1 MAVFKSRGGI
11 HNPPISISVSNG
23 CVHNTSKKAK
33 INYKSIIN
41 DNLDGRIIKVPR
53 TSWWQKLPFSSI
65 TKSKFGVSR
74 KSKNEKEL
82 LSKYK
87 EDCLIP
93 LLQDYLALPE
103 GKLTNSKIKLK
114 GLHKLQSLTNEQ
126 SICNNSSDSS
136 VFKVDEKE
144 YSVCDIEINPNTN
157 TTSATLTSETEVLEN
172 IEFNS
177 SELSDKIRSKLYP
190 DNGDGH
196 DSYNEDIVVIVANNK
211 IIRLLMAKAK
221 SDPKKV
227 VFVEA
232 DRLDV
237 LKAAQIVYDEG
248 IAIPTLIGRKKRILL
263 FMVSR

>member
-1 MAVFKSRGGI
+1 MADRIALFYNDCLELCKKLDSTSSILDLTKLLQNSIKKEITKLRKWI
-11 HNPPISISVSNG
+11 CKHQDESLPPNSQNRLFNDTIMKYYS
-23 CVHNTSKKAK
+23 K
-33 INYKSIIN
+33 IN
-41 DNLDGRIIKVPR
+41 
-53 TSWWQKLPFSSI
+53 
-65 TKSKFGVSR
+65 KFNTDDE
-74 KSKNEKEL
+74 NEKEL

-144 YSVCDIEINPNTN
+144 YSVCDIEINQNTN

-211 IIRLLMAKAK
+211 IIRLK
-221 SDPKKV
+221 
-227 VFVEA
+227 E
-232 DRLDV
+232 
-237 LKAAQIVYDEG
+237 
-248 IAIPTLIGRKKRILL
+248 
-263 FMVSR
+263 